1 MKIECYSKKRRKM
14 KNLILYGITVTA
26 DITLMVCLLS
36 VSSLIGKPMWWV
48 AIILSVLWIAL
59 FRIANWDRW

>member
-1 MKIECYSKKRRKM
+1 MKIECYSKKRRKI

-26 DITLMVCLLS
+26 DITLVVCILS
-36 VSSLIGKPMWWV
+36 VSSLIGKPLWWV

-59 FRIANWDRW
+59 FRIVNWDRW

>member
-1 MKIECYSKKRRKM
+1 M
-14 KNLILYGITVTA
+14 KNLLLYGITVTA
-26 DITLMVCLLS
+26 DITLVVCILS
-36 VSSLIGKPMWWV
+36 VSDLIGKPLWWV

>member
-1 MKIECYSKKRRKM
+1 MKIECYSKKRRKI

-26 DITLMVCLLS
+26 DITLMVCILS

-48 AIILSVLWIAL
+48 AIVVSVLWIAL